1 MLYND
6 INKNSSQDGGEA
18 GIPDLP
24 VTLTDGEAAARLTK
38 VAVTDANG
46 VYTFTD
52 VPVGEYSL
60 AVDLPPEQV
69 VVNLPNLTVTVTG
82 AEPVTVPPAPVQ
94 TQWAL
99 YLPNVQR

>member
-18 GIPDLP
+18 GIPDLT
-24 VTLTDGEAAARLTK
+24 VTLTDGEAAARLTRT
-38 VAVTDANG
+38 AVTDANG

-60 AVDLPPEQV
+60 AVDLPPGQV
-69 VVNLPNLTVTVTG
+69 VVNLPNLTVAVTG

>member
-18 GIPDLP
+18 GIPGLT
-24 VTLTDGEAAARLTK
+24 VTLTDGQAAAR
-38 VAVTDANG
+38 VRRAAVTDANG

-52 VPVGEYSL
+52 VPTGEYTLS
-60 AVDLPPEQV
+60 VDLPPGQV

-94 TQWAL
+94 TQWAI
-99 YLPNVQR
+99 YLPSVRR